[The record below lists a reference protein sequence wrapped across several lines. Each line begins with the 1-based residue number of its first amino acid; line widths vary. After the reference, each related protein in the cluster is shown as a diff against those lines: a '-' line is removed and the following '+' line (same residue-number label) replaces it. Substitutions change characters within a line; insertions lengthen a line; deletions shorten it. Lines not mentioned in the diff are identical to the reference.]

1 MTKREFTIANE
12 YRYNRSGPAR
22 WILSHLLRTPW
33 IPLLTLGVTILNNYA
48 YSSIQVLVGR
58 AFDVIN
64 TTGWAVS
71 DLQAVLGGLIVLALT
86 QGLSGLG
93 RNYSVEF
100 LAQLMERDAR
110 EEFYV
115 SLLGKSQ
122 TFHGRQRIGEIMA
135 RATDDVRTLNYMFS
149 PGVMLITDAALSLIM
164 PLILMAQMEPRLLLV
179 PGLFTVALVFTVS
192 DYNRRLKPVSLA
204 QREAFGRMD
213 AGLAETIAGIE
224 VVKASTQE
232 QREWEQ
238 FATNAARYRDYY
250 VEQGKIEAKYWPMLA
265 FSIAWALAFLHGL
278 WLWHSGIL
286 TLGQVI
292 GFMGLFGSL
301 RFTTFIS
308 IFSFN
313 LVQLGMASAGRIL
326 ELINVET
333 ELDENTAGV
342 ARPMDGAVTFEG
354 VSFSYNGKPVLRN
367 ISFTARPGETIAI
380 VGQTGSGKSTIA
392 KLINRIYDV
401 DEGRVL
407 VDGVDVRD
415 WNLESLRQQVS
426 IIEQDIFLFS
436 RTIAE
441 NIAFGQLHG
450 PEQTPVSPAQIEAA
464 ARAAQAHEF
473 ITGFAAGYNTVV
485 GERGTTLSGGQRQ
498 RVALARA
505 FLTDPAIL
513 ILDDATSAIDSATED
528 RIQRAIERAAAGRT
542 TFLIT
547 HRLSQIR
554 WADLIIVMKKG
565 RIDAIGSHEE
575 LMTASEAYRN
585 IFARYE

>member
-12 YRYNRSGPAR
+12 YRYHRSGPAR

-33 IPLLTLGVTILNNYA
+33 IPLITLGVTILNNYA
-48 YSSIQVLVGR
+48 YSSTQVLVGR

-64 TTGWAVS
+64 TTSWAVS
-71 DLQAVLGGLIVLALT
+71 DLQAVLLGLIVLAIT

-135 RATDDVRTLNYMFS
+135 RATDDVRTL
-149 PGVMLITDAALSLIM
+149 II

-286 TLGQVI
+286 P
-292 GFMGLFGSL
+292 
-301 RFTTFIS
+301 
-308 IFSFN
+308 
-313 LVQLGMASAGRIL
+313 AS
-326 ELINVET
+326 T
-333 ELDENTAGV
+333 
-342 ARPMDGAVTFEG
+342 
-354 VSFSYNGKPVLRN
+354 
-367 ISFTARPGETIAI
+367 
-380 VGQTGSGKSTIA
+380 
-392 KLINRIYDV
+392 
-401 DEGRVL
+401 
-407 VDGVDVRD
+407 
-415 WNLESLRQQVS
+415 
-426 IIEQDIFLFS
+426 
-436 RTIAE
+436 RTI
-441 NIAFGQLHG
+441 
-450 PEQTPVSPAQIEAA
+450 
-464 ARAAQAHEF
+464 
-473 ITGFAAGYNTVV
+473 
-485 GERGTTLSGGQRQ
+485 
-498 RVALARA
+498 
-505 FLTDPAIL
+505 
-513 ILDDATSAIDSATED
+513 
-528 RIQRAIERAAAGRT
+528 
-542 TFLIT
+542 
-547 HRLSQIR
+547 
-554 WADLIIVMKKG
+554 
-565 RIDAIGSHEE
+565 
-575 LMTASEAYRN
+575 
-585 IFARYE
+585 